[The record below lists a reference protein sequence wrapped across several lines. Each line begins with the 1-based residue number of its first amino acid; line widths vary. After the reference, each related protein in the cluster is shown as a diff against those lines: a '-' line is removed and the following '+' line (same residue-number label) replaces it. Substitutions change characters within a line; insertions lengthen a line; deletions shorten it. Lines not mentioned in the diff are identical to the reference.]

1 MNRGRTLTVIALLA
15 SVYFVAGKLGLM
27 LAFVNDSATA
37 VWPPTGIALAAFLV
51 LGYRVWPGIFFGAF
65 LVNVTTAGSVATSVG
80 IAAGNTLEGVVGAY
94 LLSRFANGRNAFD
107 RPQDIFKF
115 AVLAGMGSTMV
126 SATIGVTGLCLGGYA
141 TWVGYGSVWMTWWL
155 GDAMG
160 NLIVAPLLVLWSAD
174 PRVRWNRYQALEA
187 ALVLFLLFLIGQA
200 VFGGLLAGAIGDH
213 PIEFLCVPMLVWVA
227 FRFGP
232 RETATAAFVLSG
244 IALWGTLN
252 GSGPFVRGLQNESL
266 LLLQSFM
273 GVIALMVLALAA
285 AVAERRRAEEVLGE
299 KVLEL
304 GRSNADLERFAY
316 VASHDLQEP
325 LRMVSSY
332 TELLARRYKG
342 KLDADA
348 EEFIHFTLDGA
359 RRMRQ
364 LIEDLLSYSRMG
376 SKGRRLAPTD
386 FENALARALEN
397 LRHSIEESGGV
408 VTHDPLPRL
417 VVDEAQVIQVFQNL
431 VGNAIKFRGEEAPR
445 VHVSAERNHNEWVFT
460 VHDNGIGVDPR
471 HSERIFIMFQRL
483 HSREKYPGT
492 GIGLAICKKIVE
504 GHGGR
509 IWVESEPG
517 RGARFYFTFP
527 LREAIESRVMEG
539 RASG

>member
-1 MNRGRTLTVIALLA
+1 
-15 SVYFVAGKLGLM
+15 
-27 LAFVNDSATA
+27 
-37 VWPPTGIALAAFLV
+37 
-51 LGYRVWPGIFFGAF
+51 
-65 LVNVTTAGSVATSVG
+65 
-80 IAAGNTLEGVVGAY
+80 
-94 LLSRFANGRNAFD
+94 
-107 RPQDIFKF
+107 
-115 AVLAGMGSTMV
+115 
-126 SATIGVTGLCLGGYA
+126 
-141 TWVGYGSVWMTWWL
+141 
-155 GDAMG
+155 
-160 NLIVAPLLVLWSAD
+160 VAPLLVLWSAD

-187 ALVLFLLFLIGQA
+187 ALVLFLLFLIGEA
-200 VFGGLLAGAIGDH
+200 VFGGLLAGTIGDH

-232 RETATAAFVLSG
+232 RETAAAAFVLSG

-252 GSGPFVRGLQNESL
+252 GSGPFVRGSQNESL

-273 GVIALMVLALAA
+273 GVIALMVLVLAA

-304 GRSNADLERFAY
+304 GRSNANLERFAY

-325 LRMVSSY
+325 LRMVSSF

-348 EEFIHFTLDGA
+348 EEFIHFTLEGA

-376 SKGRRLAPTD
+376 SKGRRLDPTD
-386 FENALARALEN
+386 FEKALARALEN

-408 VTHDPLPRL
+408 VTHDPLPGL
-417 VVDEAQVIQVFQNL
+417 VADEAQVIQVFQNL

-445 VHVSAERNHNEWVFT
+445 VHVSAERNCNEWVLT
-460 VHDNGIGVDPR
+460 VNDNGIGVDSR
-471 HSERIFIMFQRL
+471 HFERIFIMFQRL
-483 HSREKYPGT
+483 HSRERYPGT

>member
-51 LGYRVWPGIFFGAF
+51 LGYRVWPGVFLGAF
-65 LVNVTTAGSVATSVG
+65 LVNVTTAGSAATSFG

-115 AVLAGMGSTMV
+115 AVLAGMGSTIV
-126 SATIGVTGLCLGGYA
+126 SATVGVTSLCLQGYA
-141 TWVGYGSVWMTWWL
+141 TWAGYGSVWMTWWM
-155 GDAMG
+155 GDAVG
-160 NLIVAPLLVLWSAD
+160 DLIVAPLLVLWSAD

-187 ALVLFLLFLIGQA
+187 ALVLFLLFLIGEA
-200 VFGGLLAGAIGDH
+200 VFGGLLAGTIGDH

-232 RETATAAFVLSG
+232 RETAAAAFVLSG

-252 GSGPFVRGLQNESL
+252 GSGPFVRGSQNESL

-273 GVIALMVLALAA
+273 GVIALMVLVLAA

-304 GRSNADLERFAY
+304 GRSNANLERFAY

-325 LRMVSSY
+325 LRMVSSF

-348 EEFIHFTLDGA
+348 EEFIHFTLEGA

-376 SKGRRLAPTD
+376 SKGRRLDPTD
-386 FENALARALEN
+386 FEKALARALEN

-417 VVDEAQVIQVFQNL
+417 VADEAQVVQVFLNL

-445 VHVSAERNHNEWVFT
+445 VHVSAERNCDEWVFT

-527 LREAIESRVMEG
+527 LREASELRLMEARTG
-539 RASG
+539 G